1 VTHTLAR
8 ASTSDRL
15 ALTLSAAAA
24 AAFALVQA
32 FAVAPF
38 VSGDEQAHLD
48 YAYQVWHGRLPVFE
62 EGLVLRPEHA
72 WIPEVQWTAQHPP
85 LYYLLLAPL
94 VGPLADA
101 GHPVAALYAGRVLGA
116 VLAGVLVVVA
126 RWAAA
131 GLTGPR
137 SPLPTVAA
145 FVVACCAV
153 VAQVGGTVFN
163 DLLAALLVTVL
174 LGLVAR
180 LVRTGLS
187 WPLVAAT
194 AAVAGACALT
204 RTSAMITAAVC
215 LVAAGVAGLLHRQ
228 VARTAALTLA
238 TVVAVAGT
246 AGWFYARN
254 VRLTGNITGGHPQW
268 AAENQGRQ
276 VRTLPEVL
284 ADPETW
290 DRLPNLFWWGP
301 VVPRAWAVDVLV
313 VLPLAVALVGA
324 VVAAVGRRVHDR
336 ARVRRGGRERAL
348 RALLALLPVAATGV
362 ALGVQLTYATTGG
375 GLYPRYLLPVVL
387 PVALGVAA
395 GLARVPRRWPVAV
408 VAWAGVVVVD
418 LVQWLRAGEPSAPG
432 AALDRPAE
440 TATGYPALTGAAWA
454 AAVAAVV
461 LTAAAACAVVLAVRA
476 ARAAAPGGDVPGGDV
491 PGGGEPGASTPG
503 EGAAGPGGDDAVT
516 PGRPPAR
523 ALARSARP
531 AAWPARAARRRAL
544 P

>member
-1 VTHTLAR
+1 MIHTLAR
-8 ASTSDRL
+8 TSTADRL
-15 ALTLSAAAA
+15 ALMLSAAAA
-24 AAFALVQA
+24 AAFTLVQA

-62 EGLVLRPEHA
+62 DGLVLRPELA

-116 VLAGVLVVVA
+116 VLAAVLVVVA
-126 RWAAA
+126 RWAAT

-180 LVRTGLS
+180 LVRTGMS

-204 RTSAMITAAVC
+204 RTSAMLTAAVC

-238 TVVAVAGT
+238 TLVAVAGT
-246 AGWFYARN
+246 SGWFYARN
-254 VRLTGNITGGHPQW
+254 VRLTGSITGGHPEW
-268 AAENQGRQ
+268 AAANQGREL
-276 VRTLPEVL
+276 RTLPEVL

-301 VVPRAWAVDVLV
+301 EVPRAWAVDVLV
-313 VLPLAVALVGA
+313 VLPLVVGLLGAATDA
-324 VVAAVGRRVHDR
+324 VVRRVQGRTPD
-336 ARVRRGGRERAL
+336 VRSGRERAL
-348 RALLALLPVAATGV
+348 RAVPVLLPVVATGV

-395 GLARVPRRWPVAV
+395 GLAWVPARWPVAV
-408 VAWAGVVVVD
+408 LAWAGVVLVD
-418 LVQWLRAGEPSAPG
+418 LVRWLRAGRPSAPG
-432 AALDRPAE
+432 AALDRPVE
-440 TATGYPALTGAAWA
+440 TATGYPALTGAAWGA
-454 AAVAAVV
+454 AAAAVV
-461 LTAAAACAVVLAVRA
+461 LTVAAACAVVLAVRA
-476 ARAAAPGGDVPGGDV
+476 ARAAGPAGPAGGG
-491 PGGGEPGASTPG
+491 PGGGESGGDTL
-503 EGAAGPGGDDAVT
+503 AAGTTGPDGDAVT

-531 AAWPARAARRRAL
+531 AGWPARAARRRAL

>member
-1 VTHTLAR
+1 MTHTLAR
-8 ASTSDRL
+8 ASTTDRL
-15 ALTLSAAAA
+15 ALTLSATAA

-62 EGLVLRPEHA
+62 EGLALRPEHA

-101 GHPVAALYAGRVLGA
+101 GHPVVALYAGRLLGA
-116 VLAGVLVVVA
+116 VLAALLVVVA

-145 FVVACCAV
+145 FVVACSAV
-153 VAQVGGTVFN
+153 VAQVSGTVFN

-180 LVRTGLS
+180 LVRAGVA

-194 AAVAGACALT
+194 ATVAGACALT

-215 LVAAGVAGLLHRQ
+215 LLAAGVAGLLHRQ

-238 TVVAVAGT
+238 TVVAVVGT

-254 VRLTGNITGGHPQW
+254 VRLTGNITGGHPEW
-268 AAENQGRQ
+268 AAENQGRE

-301 VVPRAWAVDVLV
+301 AVPRAWAVDVLV
-313 VLPLAVALVGA
+313 GLPLAVALLGA
-324 VVAAVGRRVHDR
+324 VVAVVGRRLRGR
-336 ARVRRGGRERAL
+336 APGAASRGRVPGGGRERAL
-348 RALLALLPVAATGV
+348 RVLLVLLPVAAAGV

-395 GLARVPRRWPVAV
+395 GLAWAPRRWPVAV
-408 VAWAGVVVVD
+408 LAWAGVVLVD
-418 LVQWLRAGEPSAPG
+418 VVQWLRAGEPSAPG
-432 AALDRPAE
+432 AALDRPLE

-476 ARAAAPGGDVPGGDV
+476 AR
-491 PGGGEPGASTPG
+491 T
-503 EGAAGPGGDDAVT
+503 AGPAGPDGAVT
-516 PGRPPAR
+516 PGRAPAR

>member
-1 VTHTLAR
+1 MTHTLAR
-8 ASTSDRL
+8 TSASDRL
-15 ALTLSAAAA
+15 ALTLSAATA

-38 VSGDEQAHLD
+38 LSGDEQAHLD

-62 EGLVLRPEHA
+62 DGLLLRPEHA
-72 WIPEVQWTAQHPP
+72 FVPEVQWTAQHPP

-101 GHPVAALYAGRVLGA
+101 GHPLAALYAGRVLGA
-116 VLAGVLVVVA
+116 VLAAALVLAA

-163 DLLAALLVTVL
+163 DLLAALGVTVL

-194 AAVAGACALT
+194 AATAGACALT

-228 VARTAALTLA
+228 LARTAALTLA

-254 VRLTGNITGGHPQW
+254 LRLTGSITGGHPEW
-268 AAENQGRQ
+268 AAQNQGREL
-276 VRTLPEVL
+276 RTLPEIL

-301 VVPRAWAVDVLV
+301 QVPRAWAVDALV
-313 VLPLAVALVGA
+313 VLPLVL
-324 VVAAVGRRVHDR
+324 AAVGALATLVVRRLRAPGPPADGAGR
-336 ARVRRGGRERAL
+336 ARVPGGGRAGAL
-348 RALLALLPVAATGV
+348 RALPVLLPVVAAGV

-387 PVALGVAA
+387 PVALGIAA
-395 GLARVPRRWPVAV
+395 GLLRVPGRWPVAV
-408 VAWAGVVVVD
+408 PVWAGAVVVD
-418 LVQWLRAGEPSAPG
+418 MLLWLRAGNPSAPG
-432 AALDRPAE
+432 AALDHPAE
-440 TATGYPALTGAAWA
+440 TVTGYPALTGAAWVA
-454 AAVAAVV
+454 AAAAVV
-461 LTAAAACAVVLAVRA
+461 LSAAAAGAVLLAVRA
-476 ARAAAPGGDVPGGDV
+476 RRTPTSTAATATTPVSTGTATSHAAPTGLK
-491 PGGGEPGASTPG
+491 
-503 EGAAGPGGDDAVT
+503 AAQ
-516 PGRPPAR
+516 
-523 ALARSARP
+523 RP
-531 AAWPARAARRRAL
+531 AASPSDSPGPW
-544 P
+544 